1 VLNGSNASEINQ
13 SFNNFWQPPGLMGN
27 STLWK
32 IVVSKRETA
41 EIRRISDLSLAF
53 RMVRHSFGILLT
65 IKSAEPLVE
74 LSGVRT
80 TEDQA
85 LAKPSHCFFRS
96 TSRIKHKLS
105 KNTLAPT
112 GFFLLLSL

>member
-1 VLNGSNASEINQ
+1 
-13 SFNNFWQPPGLMGN
+13 MGN

-74 LSGVRT
+74 LSGVWT

-85 LAKPSHCFFRS
+85 LAKPSHCFARARP

-105 KNTLAPT
+105 KNTLSPT